1 MTILY
6 LGYSLVLFALIF
18 NILIDFGYFLYL
30 WFQHMKK
37 IIVPIAFF
45 ILSATAGKAQTIIPA
60 QYQELVKKLVASLPK
75 EEKSSNH
82 SPANQSESLIE
93 FAKSMLGI
101 PYRYATSNPKVGFDC
116 SGFVS
121 YVFSNFG
128 FKVPRSSREF
138 SYAGKETSL
147 ENAKVGDVLIF
158 TGSNSRI
165 RRIGHVGI
173 VYSIDE
179 NGIKFI
185 HASSGK
191 AHQVTIT
198 DLDGHYKARFMK
210 IVSII

>member
-1 MTILY
+1 
-6 LGYSLVLFALIF
+6 
-18 NILIDFGYFLYL
+18 
-30 WFQHMKK
+30 MKK
-37 IIVPIAFF
+37 IIIPILFF

-60 QYQELVKKLVASLPK
+60 QYQEMVKKLVANLPK
-75 EEKSSNH
+75 EPKAPSGNQETKS
-82 SPANQSESLIE
+82 ETLID

-101 PYRYATSNPKVGFDC
+101 RYRYATSNPKIGFDC

-138 SYAGKETSL
+138 SGAGKETNL

-158 TGSNSRI
+158 TGSNSKI

-191 AHQVTIT
+191 AHSVTIT
-198 DLDGHYKARFMK
+198 ELNGHYRNRFMK
-210 IVSII
+210 IVSIL

>member
-1 MTILY
+1 
-6 LGYSLVLFALIF
+6 
-18 NILIDFGYFLYL
+18 
-30 WFQHMKK
+30 MKK
-37 IIVPIAFF
+37 IIIPILFF

-60 QYQELVKKLVASLPK
+60 QYQEMVKKLVANLPK
-75 EEKSSNH
+75 EAKAPSGNQETKS
-82 SPANQSESLIE
+82 ETLID

-101 PYRYATSNPKVGFDC
+101 RYRYATSNPKLGFDC

-138 SYAGKETSL
+138 SGAGKETNL

-158 TGSNSRI
+158 TGSNSKV

-191 AHQVTIT
+191 AHSVTIT
-198 DLDGHYKARFMK
+198 ELNGHYRNRFMK
-210 IVSII
+210 IVSIL

>member
-1 MTILY
+1 
-6 LGYSLVLFALIF
+6 
-18 NILIDFGYFLYL
+18 
-30 WFQHMKK
+30 MKK
-37 IIVPIAFF
+37 ITFPILFF
-45 ILSATAGKAQTIIPA
+45 ILFVTAGKAQTILPP
-60 QYQELVKKLVASLPK
+60 QYQELIKHLASNLPDEAKLVDK
-75 EEKSSNH
+75 EKETS
-82 SPANQSESLIE
+82 SESLID

-101 PYRYATSNPKVGFDC
+101 PYRYATRNPKVGFDC

-138 SYAGKETSL
+138 RYAGKETTL
-147 ENAKVGDVLIF
+147 KNAKVGDVLIF

-179 NGIKFI
+179 DGIKFI

-191 AHQVTIT
+191 ARGVTIT
-198 DLDGHYKARFMK
+198 PLNGHYKSRFMK